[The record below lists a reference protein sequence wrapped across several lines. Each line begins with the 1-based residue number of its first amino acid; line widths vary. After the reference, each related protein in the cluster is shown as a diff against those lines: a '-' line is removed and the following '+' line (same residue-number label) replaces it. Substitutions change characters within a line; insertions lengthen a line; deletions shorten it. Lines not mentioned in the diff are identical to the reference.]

1 MFCPI
6 CGKDLND
13 NARFCTA
20 CGTQMKNTASP
31 AEAEEEIQGE
41 QTLLNGE
48 ESLAQPEAEEKE
60 KLTFAI
66 GPIIFSGVL
75 VLVLAVSCGILG
87 GLYASER
94 DKNAQQGDKFSRT
107 ASVVLEE
114 MPW

>member
-13 NARFCTA
+13 NAHFCTA

-31 AEAEEEIQGE
+31 AEAEGEIQGE
-41 QTLLNGE
+41 Q
-48 ESLAQPEAEEKE
+48 SLAQPEAEEKE
-60 KLTFAI
+60 KLTFGI
-66 GPIIFSGVL
+66 GPIIFSGIL